1 MRMGGLGTDMLVSW
15 CQKAG
20 TLPRTCTKAA
30 KPPKVSSTICS
41 LSTSFATWPASFS
54 PRFR

>member
-1 MRMGGLGTDMLVSW
+1 MGGLGTDMLVSW